1 MKPRDVFGLDT
12 VEFDDDTQR
21 SNTSVSLI
29 SRGAECVML
38 SKAFFAK
45 HANELVK
52 KRIRHMVRPY
62 PEEDVFQDNFQIKE
76 DWNLYKKVLLNDVT
90 IRQTKSEK
98 ESWTT
103 LHNY

>member
-1 MKPRDVFGLDT
+1 MVCLKLF
-12 VEFDDDTQR
+12 FQ
-21 SNTSVSLI
+21 I

-38 SKAFFAK
+38 SKEFFAK

-62 PEEDVFQDNFQIKE
+62 PEEDVFQENFQIKE

-90 IRQTKSEK
+90 SQMKMEK
-98 ESWTT
+98 ELWDT
-103 LHNY
+103 LYNY

>member
-1 MKPRDVFGLDT
+1 
-12 VEFDDDTQR
+12 
-21 SNTSVSLI
+21 
-29 SRGAECVML
+29 ML
-38 SKAFFAK
+38 SKEFFAK

-62 PEEDVFQDNFQIKE
+62 PEEDVFQENFQIKE

-90 IRQTKSEK
+90 SQMKMEK
-98 ESWTT
+98 DLWDT